1 MTIVTSTLVRV
12 VVGAQFVVGLMSST
26 LLIYDNTLCWHMQVG
41 TVFFDAPYGKTTATA
56 GETHQETCKV
66 IYSPEG
72 YPPGTYSKRI
82 AIGPVAKKL
91 SQIEE

>member
-1 MTIVTSTLVRV
+1 MKLAELPH
-12 VVGAQFVVGLMSST
+12 GPH
-26 LLIYDNTLCWHMQVG
+26 DNTRVQDWWQQFWHMQVG

-72 YPPGTYSKRI
+72 
-82 AIGPVAKKL
+82 
-91 SQIEE
+91 